1 MKRSS
6 LAIFLA
12 AMALGLSACGAPA
25 ANSTANNTNSN
36 SNAAKPAAA
45 APTAD
50 ALMALDKQ
58 FGDAWA
64 KGDSKFF
71 EENLSDK
78 FVEFSSGHR
87 VNKAELVKMIAETKC
102 EVKSQSG
109 AEPQMS
115 RIDDNTYVLS
125 YKSTVE
131 GTCTGKDGK
140 SSKIPSPTQ
149 AASVFVRDGEKWK
162 PVFHGENLI
171 MAAPASETS
180 AVPPTEKKAEAKA
193 AEPKKDEP
201 KKDEAKKTD
210 SSTANTAAPA
220 EASKG
225 DANTEALGK
234 LHSSGWEAFRN
245 KDAKWFESNTTK
257 DLSFVDPAGGWHSGQ
272 AAVIKIWT
280 MDMKCEGITKTSF
293 TDAFASAV
301 SPTVEI
307 LTGKG
312 EADGSCD
319 GQKNGPLYNVAFY
332 TKEGEAWKL
341 AFMFEALPEKGA

>member
-12 AMALGLSACGAPA
+12 AAALGLSACGAPA
-25 ANSTANNTNSN
+25 ANSTANTTNSN
-36 SNAAKPAAA
+36 ANAAKPAAA

-58 FGDAWA
+58 YGDAWA

-78 FVEFSSGHR
+78 FVDFSNGHR
-87 VNKAELVKMIAETKC
+87 SNKAESVKMIAGYKC
-102 EVKSQSG
+102 DVKSQSSS
-109 AEPQMS
+109 EPQMS

-125 YKSTVE
+125 YKSTVD
-131 GTCTGKDGK
+131 GTCAGPDGK
-140 SSKIPSPTQ
+140 SEKVPSPTQ
-149 AASVFVRDGEKWK
+149 AVSVFVRDGEKWK
-162 PVFHGENLI
+162 AVFHGENPI
-171 MAAPASETS
+171 MAPPASENS
-180 AVPPTEKKAEAKA
+180 AVPPAEKKAEPKA
-193 AEPKKDEP
+193 AEPKKEEP
-201 KKDEAKKTD
+201 KKEEA
-210 SSTANTAAPA
+210 AAPA

-234 LHSSGWEAFRN
+234 LHSSGWEAFKN

-272 AAVIKIWT
+272 SAVIKIWT
-280 MDMKCEGITKTSF
+280 ADMKCEGITKTSF
-293 TDAFASAV
+293 SDAFASAV

-319 GQKNGPLYNVAFY
+319 GQKNGPLYTTAFY
-332 TKEGEAWKL
+332 VKEGDAWKL
-341 AFMFEALPEKGA
+341 AFMFEALPAPGA